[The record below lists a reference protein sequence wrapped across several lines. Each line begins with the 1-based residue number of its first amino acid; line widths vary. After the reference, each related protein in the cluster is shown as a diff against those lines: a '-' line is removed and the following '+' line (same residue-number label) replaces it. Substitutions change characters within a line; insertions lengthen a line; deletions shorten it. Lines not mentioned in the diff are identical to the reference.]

1 MTKNKLALAL
11 LTVLS
16 TTAFAGEREHRQPS
30 PVGLTQAQLQLQSQ
44 EQYQGQSQ
52 TGSTASSTTDIH
64 TSVPRTAASAIAPSV
79 SQYSDCPIVSPASK
93 AGSVFFFSG
102 SGTTGQT
109 INGICVAMYL
119 GEIDVMRKIACSN
132 NRDYH
137 DANPAVCK

>member
-1 MTKNKLALAL
+1 MNKLTLAL
-11 LTVLS
+11 LLLS
-16 TTAFAGEREHRQPS
+16 TNVFAGGYEHNKPAGQLQ
-30 PVGLTQAQLQLQSQ
+30 GQAQAQGQ

-52 TGSTASSTTDIH
+52 NQNQTGSTATADIH
-64 TSVPRTAASAIAPSV
+64 TSMPRVAPSAIAPSV

-93 AGSVFFFSG
+93 AGSVFFLSG
-102 SGTTGQT
+102 SGTTGAT

-137 DANPAVCK
+137 DANPSACK

>member
-1 MTKNKLALAL
+1 MNKIALAL
-11 LTVLS
+11 LLLS
-16 TTAFAGEREHRQPS
+16 TGALADDNEHSNPS
-30 PVGLTQAQLQLQSQ
+30 NLQLQLQ
-44 EQYQGQSQ
+44 YQKQSQ
-52 TGSTASSTTDIH
+52 TGSTATSDIH
-64 TSVPRTAASAIAPSV
+64 ISAPRIAASALAPSV
-79 SQYSDCPIVSPASK
+79 SQYSECPIVSPASK